1 MNITP
6 EALFGELLLETHG
19 TVEYLPDAPIV
30 ADSRQLAAGVIFV
43 AVAGTKFDSH
53 TFITDAVSAGAAAV
67 IHTAELDS
75 YPEHVLFCR
84 VSDSR
89 AALSLLWR
97 YRNDSP
103 DEKLSVYG
111 ITGTNGKTTS
121 AYLLRHLLN
130 HAQMPCGLVSTV
142 EFNDGKTA
150 IAPTHTTP
158 DPQTLF
164 PLLRIMK
171 ENGLQAAAMELSS
184 HSLAQKRLAGLK
196 LNGAVFTNLTG
207 DHLDFHGDM
216 ENYYQ
221 AKKLLFTDYIKNGG
235 IAAINIDTASG
246 VRLARELAN
255 ERPDLKLP
263 TFGRSENSGWRISE
277 SSSDINGCSFVLS
290 NALQAFQV
298 NFPLPGE
305 YNISNLAGVLTL
317 LLCDGVTP
325 AAIDAGLSTPFAVPG
340 RLEKLT
346 APNGA
351 NFFVDYAHTDDA
363 LSNVLAT
370 LKKVA
375 PGKVI
380 ALFGA
385 GGDRDKSKRP
395 RMGKAASAIAD
406 MLIITSDNP
415 RSEEP
420 LEIMAEIA
428 SGIPEDHPFEAIVD
442 RRAALRRAVEIAD
455 TGDIVLV
462 AGKGHENY
470 QEIKGVKHHFDDR
483 EELRQIFQELL

>member
-1 MNITP
+1 MSITP
-6 EALFGELLLETHG
+6 EALFGDLLLEKHG
-19 TVEYLPDAPIV
+19 NAEFLPDSAVIS
-30 ADSRQLAAGVIFV
+30 DSRMVSDGVIFV
-43 AVAGTKFDSH
+43 AVKGTKFDSH
-53 TFITDAVSAGAAAV
+53 KFIPDAVAAGAAAI
-67 IHTAELDS
+67 IHTNELDS
-75 YPEHVLFCR
+75 YAENVLFCR

-89 AALSLLWR
+89 TALSLLWR
-97 YRNDSP
+97 NKNDAP
-103 DEKLSVYG
+103 DETLTVYG

-130 HAQMPCGLVSTV
+130 HAQIPCGLVSTV

-150 IAPTHTTP
+150 VPPTHTTP

-184 HSLAQKRLAGLK
+184 HSLAQNRIAGLK
-196 LNGAVFTNLTG
+196 LNGAIFTNLTG

-235 IAAINIDTASG
+235 IAAINIDSEAG

-255 ERPDLKLP
+255 ERPDLKIP

-277 SSSDINGCSFVLS
+277 GESSINGCSFVLS

-298 NFPLPGE
+298 HFPLAGD

-325 AAIDAGLSTPFAVPG
+325 AAIDAALSTPFAVPG
-340 RLEKLT
+340 RLEKLS

-351 NFFVDYAHTDDA
+351 SFFVDYAHTDDA
-363 LSNVLAT
+363 LSNVLST
-370 LKKVA
+370 LKQLSENR
-375 PGKVI
+375 VI
-380 ALFGA
+380 AVFGA
-385 GGDRDKSKRP
+385 GGDRDKSKRS
-395 RMGKAASAIAD
+395 RMGKAASSLAD
-406 MLIITSDNP
+406 MLIVTSDNP

-420 LEIMAEIA
+420 LEIIAEIA
-428 SGIPEDHPFEAIVD
+428 SGIPENYPFEAIVD
-442 RRAALRRAVEIAD
+442 RRNALRRAVEISES
-455 TGDIVLV
+455 GDIILV

-470 QEIKGVKHHFDDR
+470 QEIKV
-483 EELRQIFQELL
+483 

>member
-1 MNITP
+1 
-6 EALFGELLLETHG
+6 
-19 TVEYLPDAPIV
+19 
-30 ADSRQLAAGVIFV
+30 
-43 AVAGTKFDSH
+43 
-53 TFITDAVSAGAAAV
+53 
-67 IHTAELDS
+67 
-75 YPEHVLFCR
+75 
-84 VSDSR
+84 
-89 AALSLLWR
+89 
-97 YRNDSP
+97 
-103 DEKLSVYG
+103 
-111 ITGTNGKTTS
+111 
-121 AYLLRHLLN
+121 
-130 HAQMPCGLVSTV
+130 
-142 EFNDGKTA
+142 
-150 IAPTHTTP
+150 
-158 DPQTLF
+158 
-164 PLLRIMK
+164 
-171 ENGLQAAAMELSS
+171 
-184 HSLAQKRLAGLK
+184 
-196 LNGAVFTNLTG
+196 
-207 DHLDFHGDM
+207 
-216 ENYYQ
+216 
-221 AKKLLFTDYIKNGG
+221 
-235 IAAINIDTASG
+235 
-246 VRLARELAN
+246 
-255 ERPDLKLP
+255 
-263 TFGRSENSGWRISE
+263 
-277 SSSDINGCSFVLS
+277 
-290 NALQAFQV
+290 V